1 MALSLTSKVLHWL
14 GTVVIGSPASLCMSD
29 DFYHEVSDRQPATR
43 TEIQKHATQRD
54 RLAEDAFRRALSQRV
69 AVVVTLIAGLC
80 IGGITLLAGGAKAI
94 QDHRAHAAQ
103 IEANCAR
110 WPTMYPGTPL
120 PDDCR

>member
-54 RLAEDAFRRALSQRV
+54 RLAEEAFRRGLRSRV
-69 AVVVTLIAGLC
+69 AVVVSLIAFV
-80 IGGITLLAGGAKAI
+80 IVGGITLVAGGANAI
-94 QDHRAHAAQ
+94 QDHRAHAGQ
-103 IEANCAR
+103 IAANCER
-110 WPTMYPGTPL
+110 WPSMYPNAPL